1 MLGTRMKNNFKVII
15 SQEGRSSLLLPVQN
29 ASTGKID
36 EVLVINHHVDM
47 VLGAFQVMTPFF
59 KGDNNGIEF
68 FTLN

>member
-1 MLGTRMKNNFKVII
+1 MLGTMTKNNFKLIVI
-15 SQEGRSSLLLPVQN
+15 QEGQPSRLLPVQN